1 MAKTKLN
8 EIGQAAKNARLMEL
22 IKETKELMK
31 KDAELLN
38 AHNIIQERLKQ
49 IGEETNKIT
58 E

>member
-31 KDAELLN
+31 KDDELLN